1 MRLGYCACAAEVNA
15 SHPKRN
21 RNTARATEFV
31 PLRILA
37 PWRNQYAMLRAGF
50 AGRGYCAIAFLLIGT
65 MRLFA
70 QGGERE

>member
-1 MRLGYCACAAEVNA
+1 
-15 SHPKRN
+15 
-21 RNTARATEFV
+21 
-31 PLRILA
+31 
-37 PWRNQYAMLRAGF
+37 MLRAGF